1 MDWQTYVLNLVQL
14 FIGVSLGAY
23 IGTKIAQWEMKRSIR
38 RCLENRECV
47 ERWLK
52 LLEVLKETE
61 MYRKL
66 EKVLN
71 GLEELVT

>member
-1 MDWQTYVLNLVQL
+1 MDWQAYILSLAQL
-14 FIGVSLGAY
+14 FIGVTAGAY

-38 RCLENRECV
+38 RCLENKKCV

-61 MYRKL
+61 MYKKL
-66 EKVLN
+66 ERILN
-71 GLEELVT
+71 GLEELLE

>member
-1 MDWQTYVLNLVQL
+1 MDWQAYVLNLVQL
-14 FIGVSLGAY
+14 FIGVTAGAY

-38 RCLENRECV
+38 RCLENKECI

-61 MYRKL
+61 VYKRL
-66 EKVLN
+66 EKVLRDI
-71 GLEELVT
+71 EELLE

>member
-1 MDWQTYVLNLVQL
+1 MDWQTYVFNLVQL
-14 FIGVSLGAY
+14 FIGVTAGAY

-38 RCLENRECV
+38 RCLEDKKCI

-61 MYRKL
+61 MYKRL
-66 EKVLN
+66 EKVLKDI
-71 GLEELVT
+71 EELLE

>member
-1 MDWQTYVLNLVQL
+1 MDWQTYVLNLTQL

-38 RCLENRECV
+38 KCLEKRECV

-61 MYRKL
+61 MYKRL
-66 EKVLN
+66 EKVLRDI
-71 GLEELVT
+71 EELLE

>member
-1 MDWQTYVLNLVQL
+1 MDWQAYILNLTQL
-14 FIGVSLGAY
+14 FIGVTAGAY
-23 IGTKIAQWEMKRSIR
+23 IGTKVAQWEMKRSIR
-38 RCLENRECV
+38 KCLEKRECI

-61 MYRKL
+61 MYKRL
-66 EKVLN
+66 EKILN

>member
-1 MDWQTYVLNLVQL
+1 MDWQTYVLNLTQL

-38 RCLENRECV
+38 KCLENKKCI

-61 MYRKL
+61 MYKRL
-66 EKVLN
+66 EKVLKDI
-71 GLEELVT
+71 EELLE

>member
-1 MDWQTYVLNLVQL
+1 MDWQTYVFNLVQL
-14 FIGVSLGAY
+14 FIGVTAGAY

-38 RCLENRECV
+38 RCLENKECV

-61 MYRKL
+61 LYRRL
-66 EKVLN
+66 EKVLRDI
-71 GLEELVT
+71 EELLE

>member
-1 MDWQTYVLNLVQL
+1 MDWQTYVLNLTQL

-38 RCLENRECV
+38 KCLENKKCI

-61 MYRKL
+61 MYQRL
-66 EKVLN
+66 EKVLKDI
-71 GLEELVT
+71 EELLE

>member
-1 MDWQTYVLNLVQL
+1 MDWQTYVLNLIQL
-14 FIGVSLGAY
+14 FIGVTAGAY

-61 MYRKL
+61 MYKRL
-66 EKVLN
+66 EKVLRDIEN
-71 GLEELVT
+71 LLE

>member
-1 MDWQTYVLNLVQL
+1 MDWQTYVFNLIQL
-14 FIGVSLGAY
+14 FIGVTAGAY

-38 RCLENRECV
+38 KCLEKRECV

-61 MYRKL
+61 MYKRL
-66 EKVLN
+66 EKVL
-71 GLEELVT
+71 GDIEELLE